1 MIDRF
6 RVFQQKVKNVVRA
19 LTKEQRRTY
28 LVSLLFMVVNS
39 TLEVLTLG
47 MLVPFIGV
55 AVSPAALRQYAANHR
70 FLEPLLSIST
80 PTLIVV
86 IGVAIIS
93 LFAVKNAVSF
103 LLFAFENRFVYSIA
117 TGLSSRKVS
126 EYYSSKFEDFQKSS
140 TAELIREITYV
151 PVEFAQHIIL
161 GSLTILSEGM
171 ILCLFVAAVAFY
183 NVVVFGMTAATVLP
197 FALLAWYL
205 SSKLLKTTRTTI
217 QKTSPANLNRLSDA
231 LLGYQEIRLYRRQQF
246 FIDRYL
252 AGQRSLNLQLGKLNT
267 ANVIPGRLSEL
278 FAVAGIIV
286 ILFVNYKSEGQL
298 TASTLSLLTMYV
310 AFAYRAIPSVNKI
323 LNAVVHMQTYSFS
336 IDLIPAVEQAS
347 QATRSPGEEDAAP
360 SLEFST
366 SIELRNISFS
376 YPGRKSPIL
385 NDASFRIRKGE
396 VVGLVGRSGLGKT
409 TFLRILLQLQRQSS
423 GEIALDGIP
432 LSEEKML
439 SWHRLFSYVHQDS
452 VILSDTIEANINF
465 GTPKRNDESARIRRA
480 LEKSGL
486 TEFISQ
492 LPFGLATHVGEQ
504 GRQLSGGQKQRL
516 MIARALYR
524 DASIFIFD
532 EATSQLDSESEHAV
546 IETISSLHREGKT
559 IVIVSQGGQILR
571 QCTKIYSLN
580 RGKLLTRR
588 KSSTTQ
594 EK

>member
-6 RVFQQKVKNVVRA
+6 HAFQQKVKNVVRA

-28 LVSLLFMVVNS
+28 LVSLLFMVLNS
-39 TLEVLTLG
+39 MLEVLTLG

-55 AVSPAALRQYAANHR
+55 AVSPAALQHYAANHP
-70 FLEPLLSIST
+70 FLQPLLTIST
-80 PTLIVV
+80 PRLIIV
-86 IGVAIIS
+86 IGVFIIS
-93 LFAVKNAVSF
+93 MFAVKNAVSY
-103 LLFAFENRFVYSIA
+103 LMFAFENRFVYAIA

-126 EYYSSKFEDFQKSS
+126 EYYSSEFEDFQKSS
-140 TAELIREITYV
+140 TAEMIREITYI
-151 PVEFAQHIIL
+151 PGDFAQHIIL

-171 ILCLFVAAVAFY
+171 ILFLFIVAVALY
-183 NVVVFGMTAATVLP
+183 RPGVFGMTAATVLP

-205 SSKLLKTTRTTI
+205 SSRLLKTTRSTI

-231 LLGYQEIRLYRRQQF
+231 LLGYQEIRLYQRQQF

-267 ANVIPGRLSEL
+267 AIVIPGRLSEL

-286 ILFVNYKSEGQL
+286 ILFVNYQSEGQL
-298 TASTLSLLTMYV
+298 TASTLALLTIYV

-323 LNAVVHMQTYSFS
+323 LNAVVHMQTYAFT
-336 IDLIPAVEQAS
+336 IDLLPAMEQVIH
-347 QATRSPGEEDAAP
+347 ATGSPAEEDESPA
-360 SLEFST
+360 LEFSRL
-366 SIELRNISFS
+366 IELQNISYS
-376 YPGRKSPIL
+376 YPGRKNPIL
-385 NDASFRIRKGE
+385 NNASFRIRKGE

-423 GEIALDGIP
+423 GEVLIDGTP
-432 LSEEKML
+432 LGEDNIL

-452 VILSDTIEANINF
+452 VILSDTIEANITF
-465 GTPKRNDESARIRRA
+465 GTPKREDESVRLRCAI
-480 LEKSGL
+480 EKSGL
-486 TEFISQ
+486 TEFVSQ
-492 LPFGLATHVGEQ
+492 LPSGLATHVGEQ

-524 DASIFIFD
+524 DASVFIFD
-532 EATSQLDSESEHAV
+532 EATSQLDFESEQAV
-546 IETISSLHREGKT
+546 IETISSLHRNGKT

-580 RGKLLTRR
+580 RGKLLIRR
-588 KSSTTQ
+588 KSPTTR
-594 EK
+594 EL